1 MIMPTD
7 PASTESGKQETE
19 IMPEALCQGVIFA
32 FSYNCQFLSLIIVS
46 AKITNK

>member
-19 IMPEALCQGVIFA
+19 IMPEALCRGWIFVV
-32 FSYNCQFLSLIIVS
+32 SYNCQFLSFISIS
-46 AKITNK
+46 ANIQK